1 MFLARQSV
9 AITRAKLAGGLLA
22 MLATGAFDANAQQI
36 YKITTPDGRVTFSDQ
51 APNDPA
57 TKAAPAKVVPM
68 TADGGSAVA
77 ALPFELRQAASR
89 YPVTLYTS
97 PGCQTCAQAR
107 QYLVGRGIPFSE
119 KTVASKEDG
128 EALMRLAGTQ
138 AVPLL
143 TIGSQQLKGWSD
155 SEWTQFLDA
164 AGYPKTS
171 LLPASYV
178 PPPAT
183 PLVALDQRPA
193 AAPATAATADGTA
206 TTTRRGRAAAAAAEP
221 AAPPPN
227 NPAGITF

>member
-1 MFLARQSV
+1 MFLARQS
-9 AITRAKLAGGLLA
+9 AAGTRAMLAAGMLA
-22 MLATGAFDANAQQI
+22 MLAGAGTDANAQQI
-36 YKITTPDGRVTFSDQ
+36 YKIVGPDGRVTFTDQ
-51 APNDPA
+51 PPNDPA
-57 TKAAPAKVVPM
+57 AKAAPAKVVPLSR
-68 TADGGSAVA
+68 DGTTPVA
-77 ALPFELRQAASR
+77 SLPFELRQAASR

-97 PGCQTCAQAR
+97 PGCQTCAQGR
-107 QYLVGRGIPFSE
+107 QYLVSRGIPFTE

-155 SEWTQFLDA
+155 TEWAQFLDA

-171 LLPASYV
+171 LLPASYL

-183 PLVALDQRPA
+183 PLVALDQLP
-193 AAPATAATADGTA
+193 
-206 TTTRRGRAAAAAAEP
+206 AAAAAPEGAPAATATRRGPSAATEP
-221 AAPPPN
+221 ASPPPA